1 MATTPTSSTSRSSRA
16 STPSPAAKPTSPT
29 RISTMPW
36 PPLTR
41 ASGSSGTRPTSS
53 SDPAVRE
60 MTILQHSGAA
70 AFARGAGA
78 RKPPLGRLS
87 ALTRYGGPF
96 AVYAVFGLLIG
107 LPLALV
113 LVQAVMPGLFAAQD
127 ASNGLSFEPLARV
140 FNSPYVAGSVLH
152 SLELGMLVACTTTA
166 LGGAFAILV
175 QRCDIPGRTAIS
187 IVPWLVFL
195 TPSYLKALAWVLLM
209 SSGGYLAQFGLLPA
223 WLGSAFFGLAG
234 LVFVHTL
241 SLFPLAAFIIGSAL
255 AGLGSEL
262 EDAARLSGATPL
274 RIWLRING
282 PLLAPAIAL
291 SFIATFAEVLSDFGL
306 ASTIARMSNFGVLTY
321 GIYAAA
327 SDYPVDFP
335 AAGAQALV
343 LLALVLLV
351 VVADRLLRRRA
362 DPRLISGRA
371 RPARLYNLGAWRWL
385 AMAAALAIA
394 FLALALPLGAIAA
407 RALTQTLGHG
417 LVWSNFTSANVVA
430 ALSLN
435 TAANDGLL
443 RSLFYAGLTA
453 LIASSLALLLSAQL
467 DRAGP
472 VLRSAVVGLSL
483 GSVAIPGIVLGF
495 GYILVW
501 NRLPGFR
508 DWPFPHYGDGSLL
521 VMGYVAAA
529 LPYCLVVILSAIGQ
543 LAPSLTDAARLHGV
557 GTIRRLLAITLPLV
571 LLSVVT
577 AFLLTFI
584 RTVFELP
591 ISQMLIPQS
600 GPPAPTLILKLFS
613 HDRDGLASAIALVAM
628 AAAGIGAALVWYPL
642 RRFVKPRRSAGHAG
656 VGSGQTAGT
665 GTLS

>member
-1 MATTPTSSTSRSSRA
+1 MIQHTGAAVSARRAGTSSLPRGG
-16 STPSPAAKPTSPT
+16 
-29 RISTMPW
+29 
-36 PPLTR
+36 LTVLVR
-41 ASGSSGTRPTSS
+41 GGGS
-53 SDPAVRE
+53 
-60 MTILQHSGAA
+60 
-70 AFARGAGA
+70 
-78 RKPPLGRLS
+78 
-87 ALTRYGGPF
+87 F
-96 AVYAVFGLLIG
+96 AVYAVFALLIG

-113 LVQAVMPGLFAAQD
+113 LVQAVMPDLFAAQNPD
-127 ASNGLSFEPLARV
+127 NSLSLEPLSRV
-140 FNSPYVAGSVLH
+140 FNSPYLARSVLH
-152 SLELGMLVACTTTA
+152 SLELGMLVACTTTV
-166 LGGAFAILV
+166 LGGAFAVLV
-175 QRCDIPGRTAIS
+175 QRCDIPLRAAIS
-187 IVPWLVFL
+187 AVPWLVFL

-209 SSGGYLAQFGLLPA
+209 SPGGYLAQFGLLPS
-223 WLGSAFFGLAG
+223 WLGASFFGLTG

-262 EDAARLSGATPL
+262 EDAARLSGAAPL

-306 ASTIARMSNFGVLTY
+306 ASTIARMSDFGVLTY

-343 LLALVLLV
+343 LLSLVLLV
-351 VVADRLLRRRA
+351 VVGDRLLRRRA

-371 RPARLYNLGAWRWL
+371 RPARLYTLGPWRWP
-385 AMAAALAIA
+385 AIAAALAIA
-394 FLALALPLGAIAA
+394 FLALALPLAAIAA

-417 LVWSNFTSANVVA
+417 LIWSNFTTVNVAA
-430 ALSLN
+430 ALSPD

-453 LIASSLALLLSAQL
+453 VIASALALLLSAQL
-467 DRAGP
+467 DRASP
-472 VLRSAVVGLSL
+472 VLRTAVIGLSL
-483 GSVAIPGIVLGF
+483 GAVAIPGIVLGF

-557 GTIRRLLAITLPLV
+557 GTIRRLLSITLPLV

-642 RRFVKPRRSAGHAG
+642 RRFVKPRRGAG
-656 VGSGQTAGT
+656 VADAGSNHIASAE
-665 GTLS
+665 TLS

>member
-1 MATTPTSSTSRSSRA
+1 M
-16 STPSPAAKPTSPT
+16 
-29 RISTMPW
+29 TMV
-36 PPLTR
+36 LNNR
-41 ASGSSGTRPTSS
+41 N
-53 SDPAVRE
+53 
-60 MTILQHSGAA
+60 AA
-70 AFARGAGA
+70 AGGVGF
-78 RKPPLGRLS
+78 GRLPRLT
-87 ALTRYGGPF
+87 ALLRYGGPA

-113 LVQAVMPGLFAAQD
+113 LLQAVMPGLFAVGRTD
-127 ASNGLSFEPLARV
+127 WFLSLAPLERV
-140 FNSPYVAGSVLH
+140 FSSPAVAGSVLH
-152 SLELGMLVACTTTA
+152 SLVLGLLAAFTTTA
-166 LGGAFAILV
+166 LGGAFAVLI
-175 QRCDIPGRTAIS
+175 QRCDIPLRRTVS
-187 IVPWLVFL
+187 LLPWLVFL

-209 SSGGYLAQFGLLPA
+209 SSGGYLAQLGILPPS
-223 WLGSAFFGLAG
+223 LGASFFGLAG

-241 SLFPLAAFIIGSAL
+241 SLFPLAVFIIGGAL

-262 EDAARLSGATPL
+262 EDAARLSGAGPL
-274 RIWLRING
+274 RIWLRVNG
-282 PLLAPAIAL
+282 PLLAPAVVL

-362 DPRLISGRA
+362 DPHLISGRA
-371 RPARLYNLGAWRWL
+371 RPARLYDLGAWRWPAL
-385 AMAAALAIA
+385 TAALIVA
-394 FLALALPLGAIAA
+394 FLALFLPLGAIAA
-407 RALTQTLGHG
+407 RALTSTLGNG
-417 LVWSNFTSANVVA
+417 LVFSNFTLSNIGA
-430 ALSLN
+430 ALSPD
-435 TAANDGLL
+435 TPANDGLM
-443 RSLFYAGLTA
+443 RSLFYAALTA
-453 LIASSLALLLSAQL
+453 IIASVMALLLSAQL
-467 DRAGP
+467 GRSSP
-472 VLRSAVVGLSL
+472 VMRTTVLGLSL
-483 GSVAIPGIVLGF
+483 GAVAIPGIVLGF
-495 GYILVW
+495 GYILLW

-543 LAPSLTDAARLHGV
+543 LAPSLTDAARLHGI
-557 GTIRRLLAITLPLV
+557 GALRRLVSVTLPLI

-613 HDRDGLASAIALVAM
+613 HDRDGLACAIALAAM
-628 AAAGIGAALVWYPL
+628 AAAGGTAALIWYPL
-642 RRFVKPRRSAGHAG
+642 NRAFGRSRPPSIPAR
-656 VGSGQTAGT
+656 SGEP
-665 GTLS
+665 S

>member
-1 MATTPTSSTSRSSRA
+1 M
-16 STPSPAAKPTSPT
+16 
-29 RISTMPW
+29 
-36 PPLTR
+36 
-41 ASGSSGTRPTSS
+41 
-53 SDPAVRE
+53 
-60 MTILQHSGAA
+60 QHTDAA
-70 AFARGAGA
+70 ASARGVGA
-78 RKPPLGRLS
+78 GRLPRGGR
-87 ALTRYGGPF
+87 ATLVRLGGPF
-96 AVYAVFGLLIG
+96 AIYAVFSLLIG

-113 LVQAVMPGLFAAQD
+113 LVQAIMPGLFAAQD
-127 ASNGLSFEPLARV
+127 GSNAFSFEPLARV
-140 FNSPYVAGSVLH
+140 FNSPHVAGSVLH

-166 LGGAFAILV
+166 LGGVFAVLV
-175 QRCDIPGRTAIS
+175 QRCDIPLRTTIS
-187 IVPWLVFL
+187 TVPWLVFL

-209 SSGGYLAQFGLLPA
+209 SPGGYLAQFGLLPS
-223 WLGSAFFGLAG
+223 WLGSSFFGLTG

-241 SLFPLAAFIIGSAL
+241 SLFPLAVFIIGSAL

-262 EDAARLSGATPL
+262 EDAARLSGAAPPKV
-274 RIWLRING
+274 WLRING

-306 ASTIARMSNFGVLTY
+306 ASTIARMSDFGVLTY

-327 SDYPVDFP
+327 SEYPVDFP

-343 LLALVLLV
+343 LLGLVLLV

-362 DPRLISGRA
+362 DPRLISGRS
-371 RPARLYNLGAWRWL
+371 RPARLYNLGKWQGL
-385 AMAAALAIA
+385 ALAAALAVA
-394 FLALALPLGAIAA
+394 FLALVLPLTAIAA

-417 LVWSNFTSANVVA
+417 LIWSNFTTVNLVA

-435 TAANDGLL
+435 TEANDGLL

-453 LIASSLALLLSAQL
+453 VIASALALLLSAQL
-467 DRAGP
+467 DRASP

-508 DWPFPHYGDGSLL
+508 DWPFPHYGNGSLL

-529 LPYCLVVILSAIGQ
+529 LPYCLVVILAAIGQ

-600 GPPAPTLILKLFS
+600 GPPAPTLILRLFS

-628 AAAGIGAALVWYPL
+628 TAAGTGAALVWYPL
-642 RRFVKPRRSAGHAG
+642 QRLVKPRRRAG
-656 VGSGQTAGT
+656 TAGSNHIART
-665 GTLS
+665 GTLP

>member
-1 MATTPTSSTSRSSRA
+1 
-16 STPSPAAKPTSPT
+16 
-29 RISTMPW
+29 
-36 PPLTR
+36 
-41 ASGSSGTRPTSS
+41 
-53 SDPAVRE
+53 
-60 MTILQHSGAA
+60 MTILQHGNAA
-70 AFARGAGA
+70 AQARGVGAGPVRRRGLPVFA
-78 RKPPLGRLS
+78 
-87 ALTRYGGPF
+87 RYGGPL
-96 AVYAVFGLLIG
+96 AVYAVFALLIG

-113 LVQAVMPGLFAAQD
+113 LLQAVMPGLFSSEGVD
-127 ASNGLSFEPLARV
+127 GSLSLAPLAGILS
-140 FNSPYVAGSVLH
+140 SPYIAGSVLH
-152 SLELGMLVACTTTA
+152 SLELGVLASCTTTA
-166 LGGAFAILV
+166 LGGAFAVLV
-175 QRCDIPGRTAIS
+175 QRCDIPLRRTIAV
-187 IVPWLVFL
+187 VPWLVFL

-209 SSGGYLAQFGLLPA
+209 SSGGYLAQFGLLPPS
-223 WLGSAFFGLAG
+223 LGTAFFGLAG

-262 EDAARLSGATPL
+262 EEAARLSGAAPL

-343 LLALVLLV
+343 LLGLVLLV

-371 RPARLYNLGAWRWL
+371 RPARLYNLGRRRWL
-385 AMAAALAIA
+385 ASGVALAIA
-394 FLALALPLGAIAA
+394 FLALMLPLSAIAA
-407 RALTQTLGHG
+407 RALTRTLGHG

-430 ALSLN
+430 ALSLD
-435 TAANDGLL
+435 TAANDALM
-443 RSLFYAGLTA
+443 RSLGYAGLTA
-453 LIASSLALLLSAQL
+453 VIASALALLLSAQL
-467 DRAGP
+467 DRSGAM
-472 VLRSAVVGLSL
+472 VRTAVIGLSL
-483 GSVAIPGIVLGF
+483 GAVAIPGIVLGF

-543 LAPSLTDAARLHGV
+543 LSPSLTDAARLQGV
-557 GTIRRLLAITLPLV
+557 GASRRLLAITLPLV
-571 LLSVVT
+571 FLSVVT

-600 GPPAPTLILKLFS
+600 GAPAPTLILKLFS

-628 AAAGIGAALVWYPL
+628 AAAGGAAALVWYPL
-642 RRFVKPRRSAGHAG
+642 RHFTGPRRRPAGGAAR
-656 VGSGQTAGT
+656 SGRIAAEQNLPQGN
-665 GTLS
+665 LP

>member
-1 MATTPTSSTSRSSRA
+1 
-16 STPSPAAKPTSPT
+16 
-29 RISTMPW
+29 
-36 PPLTR
+36 
-41 ASGSSGTRPTSS
+41 
-53 SDPAVRE
+53 
-60 MTILQHSGAA
+60 MTIMLHTDAA
-70 AFARGAGA
+70 ASARGVGI
-78 RKPPLGRLS
+78 GRLLQGGRS
-87 ALTRYGGPF
+87 ALSRCAGLF
-96 AVYAVFGLLIG
+96 AIYAVFALLIG

-113 LVQAVMPGLFAAQD
+113 LVQAVMPGLFAVQGG
-127 ASNGLSFEPLARV
+127 SNTLSFEPLARV
-140 FNSPYVAGSVLH
+140 FNSPHVASSVLH

-166 LGGAFAILV
+166 LGGAFAVLV
-175 QRCDIPGRTAIS
+175 QRCDIPLRAAIS
-187 IVPWLVFL
+187 TVPWLVFL

-209 SSGGYLAQFGLLPA
+209 SPGGYLAQFGLLPS
-223 WLGSAFFGLAG
+223 WLGSLFFGLTG

-241 SLFPLAAFIIGSAL
+241 SLFPLAVFIIGNAL

-262 EDAARLSGATPL
+262 EDAARLSGAAPF
-274 RIWLRING
+274 RIWLRINC

-327 SDYPVDFP
+327 SEYPVDFP

-343 LLALVLLV
+343 LLGLVLLV

-362 DPRLISGRA
+362 DPRLISGRS
-371 RPARLYNLGAWRWL
+371 RPARLYNLGKWRQL

-394 FLALALPLGAIAA
+394 FLALILPLTAIAA

-417 LVWSNFTSANVVA
+417 LIWSNFTAANVVA

-435 TAANDGLL
+435 TEANDGLL

-453 LIASSLALLLSAQL
+453 VIASTLALLLSAQL
-467 DRAGP
+467 DRAGMA
-472 VLRSAVVGLSL
+472 LRSAVVGLSL

-508 DWPFPHYGDGSLL
+508 DWPFPHYGNGSLL

-529 LPYCLVVILSAIGQ
+529 LPYCLVVILAAIGQ
-543 LAPSLTDAARLHGV
+543 LAPSLTDAARLNGV

-600 GPPAPTLILKLFS
+600 GPPAPTLILRLFS

-642 RRFVKPRRSAGHAG
+642 QRFVRPRRSARHVDAG
-656 VGSGQTAGT
+656 SSQIMRT
-665 GTLS
+665 GTLP